1 MSGDAEQ
8 RKHHRQRAGLEVRIV
23 PRPEH
28 ILPAALRL
36 ITSDVALEGMNCASN
51 IPLEPGTE
59 MHLKL
64 TLVGGDITGSDTIDV
79 IGKVLRCALR
89 EGSPEV
95 RRHGVAITFTTIT
108 PEDRRKL
115 QRYLNSL

>member
-1 MSGDAEQ
+1 MSGDAEK
-8 RKHHRQRAGLEVRIV
+8 RKHHRQRAGLEVTIV

-36 ITSDVALEGMNCASN
+36 ITSDVAVDGMNCASN
-51 IPLEPGTE
+51 VALEPGTE

-64 TLVGGDITGSDTIDV
+64 NLVGGDVSGAGTIDV
-79 IGKVLRCALR
+79 VGRVLRCALR

-95 RRHGVAITFTTIT
+95 RRHGVAITFIAIT
-108 PEDRRKL
+108 PEDRRTL

>member
-1 MSGDAEQ
+1 MSGDGEK
-8 RKHHRQRAGLEVRIV
+8 RKHHRQRAGLEVAIV

-28 ILPAALRL
+28 VLPAGLQL

-51 IPLEPGTE
+51 VPLEPGTE

-64 TLVGGDITGSDTIDV
+64 KLVGGEVTGSGTIDV
-79 IGKVLRCALR
+79 VGKVLRCAVR
-89 EGSPEV
+89 EGAPEV
-95 RRHGVAITFTTIT
+95 RRHGIAITFTTIA